1 MITQA
6 SINARMAIERAII
19 QKLIDVAAA
28 TGWEITHV
36 WDGGESQHCID
47 GQAVLD
53 AVFSVDESA
62 IHLRKFGVARAV
74 VCIVLGNDGYDV
86 ICDNSVNETFQA
98 EVMNAVEAFAE
109 TFEPN

>member
-19 QKLIDVAAA
+19 QKLIDVALA
-28 TGWEITHV
+28 TGWEIPYV
-36 WDGGESQHCID
+36 WDGEERQHCID
-47 GQAVLD
+47 GAAVLD
-53 AVFSVDESA
+53 AVFSVDECA
-62 IHLRKFGVARAV
+62 IHFRKLGVARTV

-86 ICDNSVNETFQA
+86 IHDNSIQETFQA